1 MVRRILGLFVVVGV
15 VVAAALWL
23 LGRGA
28 FVTPH
33 GPGTPTD
40 QPIPRAVVDE
50 RTAAQQSSA
59 RLAGVNDP
67 QQILFGD
74 LHVHSTYSFDAFIMS
89 LPISGGDG
97 AHPVSDACD
106 YARYCSALDFWSIN
120 DHALASTPQRWRE
133 TVEAIRQCNA
143 VSGDYASPD
152 TVAFLGWEWT
162 QVGDRPE
169 NHWGHKNVILR
180 DLEDGKIP
188 TRPIAAAPPG
198 DLSKLTTQGA
208 PTFALGVFAAYEPTR
223 GGREFAR
230 YMQDMMSVP
239 SCERGVSV
247 HDLPDDCRESARNP
261 GELFAKLDEWGI
273 EATVI
278 PHGTTWG
285 FYTPLGSSWD
295 KQLNDEQHDPNR
307 QRLIEIMSGHGNSE
321 EYRSFREIEFA
332 ADGSKSCP
340 PPQENY
346 TPSCWRAGEIIGE
359 RCAEAGLPEAVCEQR
374 VADARQNFV
383 EADLNGGAVTV
394 PAYTVADWLDAGQ
407 CQDCFQPSFNYRPKS
422 SVQYIMSL
430 SRDRDDADPLRF
442 DFGFMASSDN
452 HSARPGTGYK
462 EVARAEFTEARFG
475 FFGNSPLGM
484 RASQDPV
491 PESQPFD
498 ASTVENAIFGV
509 FESERGASFFLN
521 GGLTAVHAPSRDRN
535 AIYDALQNR
544 QVYGTSGPRILLW
557 FDLLNAPNSRE
568 RSPMGSQASLSEA
581 PIFEVRA
588 VGSFEQKPG
597 CPDYSTGAMS
607 PERIARVCQ
616 GECYNPADVRRK
628 ISRIE
633 VVRIRPQQSRDED
646 VSQLIDDPWRS
657 FECEGDP
664 AGCRVV
670 FSDDEFR
677 RSGRD
682 ALYYVRAIEEPS
694 LAVQADP
701 LRCERDDRGRCIAV
715 NPCFTLDGD
724 ISEDCLA
731 PTEERAWSS
740 PIFID
745 HKG

>member
-1 MVRRILGLFVVVGV
+1 
-15 VVAAALWL
+15 
-23 LGRGA
+23 
-28 FVTPH
+28 
-33 GPGTPTD
+33 
-40 QPIPRAVVDE
+40 
-50 RTAAQQSSA
+50 
-59 RLAGVNDP
+59 
-67 QQILFGD
+67 
-74 LHVHSTYSFDAFIMS
+74 
-89 LPISGGDG
+89 
-97 AHPVSDACD
+97 
-106 YARYCSALDFWSIN
+106 
-120 DHALASTPQRWRE
+120 
-133 TVEAIRQCNA
+133 
-143 VSGDYASPD
+143 
-152 TVAFLGWEWT
+152 
-162 QVGDRPE
+162 
-169 NHWGHKNVILR
+169 
-180 DLEDGKIP
+180 
-188 TRPIAAAPPG
+188 
-198 DLSKLTTQGA
+198 
-208 PTFALGVFAAYEPTR
+208 
-223 GGREFAR
+223 
-230 YMQDMMSVP
+230 
-239 SCERGVSV
+239 
-247 HDLPDDCRESARNP
+247 
-261 GELFAKLDEWGI
+261 
-273 EATVI
+273 
-278 PHGTTWG
+278 
-285 FYTPLGSSWD
+285 
-295 KQLNDEQHDPNR
+295 
-307 QRLIEIMSGHGNSE
+307 
-321 EYRSFREIEFA
+321 
-332 ADGSKSCP
+332 
-340 PPQENY
+340 
-346 TPSCWRAGEIIGE
+346 
-359 RCAEAGLPEAVCEQR
+359 
-374 VADARQNFV
+374 
-383 EADLNGGAVTV
+383 
-394 PAYTVADWLDAGQ
+394 
-407 CQDCFQPSFNYRPKS
+407 
-422 SVQYIMSL
+422 
-430 SRDRDDADPLRF
+430 
-442 DFGFMASSDN
+442 
-452 HSARPGTGYK
+452 
-462 EVARAEFTEARFG
+462 
-475 FFGNSPLGM
+475 M